1 VHFYNRTVTCVLVCF
16 VEQSVLLRAALHV
29 STCMSALHV
38 RTACQHCMSAPAC
51 QHCMSGLHVS
61 MCMSAPACQHCMSG
75 LHVSMCMSALH
86 VSMCMSGLHVS
97 TCMSGLHVGTC
108 TSALHV
114 STYMSAC
121 TCQHVQQITLHVC
134 RDTVIL
140 RVILYRCET
149 WSLNLRE
156 ERMLRVFENRVLRRI
171 FGPSWDEVTG

>member
-1 VHFYNRTVTCVLVCF
+1 MHFYNRTVTCVLVCF

-38 RTACQHCMSAPAC
+38 RTACQH
-51 QHCMSGLHVS
+51 
-61 MCMSAPACQHCMSG
+61 CMSAPACQHCMSG